1 MAFSRKKSSYLAIIA
16 GAVMLLMTFIPP
28 SAFAAEGGDSALAK
42 PILALAAAI
51 AIAGGLIGTGS
62 AQQGIGAAGMGII
75 AEKPEKFGNTLD
87 YWFRSRNYPTVR
99 YTLGRSTLSID
110 QFVDEIQNRKKN
122 ELADLDKKLND
133 KKSETDSKKNSAVK
147 ELKDNYTNEA
157 KTKAERE
164 GARIVEA
171 GKLEAKK
178 ILFDAINKNLDSTFD
193 VIKKELDGY
202 SKKPEYKQVLQ
213 KLIVYSKKV
222 LAKELVVHC
231 REEDKQFFKSGVKV
245 GSTIQ
250 TLGGFIAENK
260 EGTKEI
266 DLTFEELLRSSEDE
280 IKNTILE
287 KIL

>member
-1 MAFSRKKSSYLAIIA
+1 M
-16 GAVMLLMTFIPP
+16 
-28 SAFAAEGGDSALAK
+28 
-42 PILALAAAI
+42 
-51 AIAGGLIGTGS
+51 
-62 AQQGIGAAGMGII
+62 
-75 AEKPEKFGNTLD
+75 
-87 YWFRSRNYPTVR
+87 
-99 YTLGRSTLSID
+99 SID
-110 QFVDEIQNRKKN
+110 KFVSEIQNRKKN
-122 ELADLDKKLND
+122 DLVELDKKLSD
-133 KKSETDSKKNSAVK
+133 KKSETDAQKNSTVK
-147 ELKDNYTNEA
+147 GLKENYANEA

-193 VIKKELDGY
+193 VIKKELEGY
-202 SKKPEYKQVLQ
+202 SKKPEYKKILQ
-213 KLIVYSKKV
+213 MLIDYSKKV
-222 LAKELVVHC
+222 LAKEIVVHC
-231 REEDKQFFKSGVKV
+231 REEDKSLFKSGVKV

-266 DLTFEELLRSSEDE
+266 DLTFEELLRNNENE

>member
-1 MAFSRKKSSYLAIIA
+1 M
-16 GAVMLLMTFIPP
+16 
-28 SAFAAEGGDSALAK
+28 
-42 PILALAAAI
+42 
-51 AIAGGLIGTGS
+51 
-62 AQQGIGAAGMGII
+62 
-75 AEKPEKFGNTLD
+75 
-87 YWFRSRNYPTVR
+87 
-99 YTLGRSTLSID
+99 SID
-110 QFVDEIQNRKKN
+110 QFVNEIQNRKKN
-122 ELADLDKKLND
+122 DLASLDKKLSD
-133 KKSETDSKKNSAVK
+133 KKSETNAKKNSAVK
-147 ELKDNYTNEA
+147 ELKDNYANEA

-193 VIKKELDGY
+193 VIEKELGGY
-202 SKKPEYKQVLQ
+202 SKKLEYKKVLQ
-213 KLIVYSKKV
+213 KLVDYSKKV
-222 LAKELVVHC
+222 LAKEIVVHC
-231 REEDKQFFKSGVKV
+231 RKEDKSFFKDEDIEI

>member
-1 MAFSRKKSSYLAIIA
+1 M
-16 GAVMLLMTFIPP
+16 
-28 SAFAAEGGDSALAK
+28 
-42 PILALAAAI
+42 
-51 AIAGGLIGTGS
+51 
-62 AQQGIGAAGMGII
+62 
-75 AEKPEKFGNTLD
+75 
-87 YWFRSRNYPTVR
+87 
-99 YTLGRSTLSID
+99 SID
-110 QFVDEIQNRKKN
+110 QFVAEIQNRKKN

-133 KKSETDSKKNSAVK
+133 KKSEIDAKKNSVVK
-147 ELKDNYTNEA
+147 ELKENYANEA

-202 SKKPEYKQVLQ
+202 SKKPEYNQVLQ
-213 KLIVYSKKV
+213 KLVDYSKKV
-222 LAKELVVHC
+222 LAKEIIVHC
-231 REEDKQFFKSGVKV
+231 RKEDKPFFKGGVKV
-245 GSTIQ
+245 GSTIEV
-250 TLGGFIAENK
+250 LGGFIAENK

-266 DLTFEELLRSSEDE
+266 DLTFEELLRNNEDE

>member
-1 MAFSRKKSSYLAIIA
+1 M
-16 GAVMLLMTFIPP
+16 
-28 SAFAAEGGDSALAK
+28 
-42 PILALAAAI
+42 
-51 AIAGGLIGTGS
+51 
-62 AQQGIGAAGMGII
+62 
-75 AEKPEKFGNTLD
+75 
-87 YWFRSRNYPTVR
+87 
-99 YTLGRSTLSID
+99 SID

-133 KKSETDSKKNSAVK
+133 KKSEIDAKKNSAVK
-147 ELKDNYTNEA
+147 ELKENYANEA

-222 LAKELVVHC
+222 LAKKIIIHC
-231 REEDKQFFKSGVKV
+231 REEDKSFFKDKDIKI
-245 GSTIQ
+245 GSVIQ
-250 TLGGFIAENK
+250 TLGGIIAENK
-260 EGTKEI
+260 EKTKEI
-266 DLTFEELLRSSEDE
+266 DLTFEELLRNNEDE

>member
-1 MAFSRKKSSYLAIIA
+1 M
-16 GAVMLLMTFIPP
+16 
-28 SAFAAEGGDSALAK
+28 
-42 PILALAAAI
+42 
-51 AIAGGLIGTGS
+51 
-62 AQQGIGAAGMGII
+62 
-75 AEKPEKFGNTLD
+75 
-87 YWFRSRNYPTVR
+87 
-99 YTLGRSTLSID
+99 SID
-110 QFVDEIQNRKKN
+110 QFVAEIQNRKKN

-147 ELKDNYTNEA
+147 ELKENYANEA

-222 LAKELVVHC
+222 LAKKIIIHC
-231 REEDKQFFKSGVKV
+231 REEDKSFFKDKDIKI
-245 GSTIQ
+245 GSVIQ
-250 TLGGFIAENK
+250 TLGGIIAENK
-260 EGTKEI
+260 EKTKEI
-266 DLTFEELLRSSEDE
+266 DLTFEELLRNNEDE